1 MPRRK
6 PGEAAS
12 RFGTNG
18 TIGRAVRAALGE
30 VGRGDGVRGVRVALA
45 RRIADAAD
53 TAASSGDVREFVTA
67 AKLLE
72 EVLGKIG
79 GDDDGSRA
87 GVGGSPRSGRV
98 EPEPVVPAG
107 LGDLLGAGPQVGDSS
122 DA

>member
-6 PGEAAS
+6 SGEAAS

-18 TIGRAVRAALGE
+18 TIGRAVRTALGD
-30 VGRGDGVRGVRVALA
+30 VGQGDGVRGVRVALA

-79 GDDDGSRA
+79 GDDDGTRS
-87 GVGGSPRSGRV
+87 GVGGSPRPGRV

>member
-6 PGEAAS
+6 PGETAS

-18 TIGRAVRAALGE
+18 TIGRAVRTALGD
-30 VGRGDGVRGVRVALA
+30 VGQGDGVRGVRVALA

-53 TAASSGDVREFVTA
+53 SAASSGDVREFVTA

-87 GVGGSPRSGRV
+87 GVGGSPRSGRA

>member
-18 TIGRAVRAALGE
+18 TIGRAVRTALGD
-30 VGRGDGVRGVRVALA
+30 VRGDGVRGVRVALA

-79 GDDDGSRA
+79 GDDDGTRA
-87 GVGGSPRSGRV
+87 GVGGSPRSGRA

>member
-6 PGEAAS
+6 SGEAAS

-18 TIGRAVRAALGE
+18 TIGRAVRAALGD
-30 VGRGDGVRGVRVALA
+30 VGQGDGVRGVRVALA

-79 GDDDGSRA
+79 GDGDGTRS
-87 GVGGSPRSGRV
+87 GVGGSARSGRV

>member
-6 PGEAAS
+6 SGEAAS

-18 TIGRAVRAALGE
+18 TIGRAVRAALGD
-30 VGRGDGVRGVRVALA
+30 VGQGDGVRGVRVALA

-79 GDDDGSRA
+79 GDDDGTRA
-87 GVGGSPRSGRV
+87 GVGGSPRSGRA
-98 EPEPVVPAG
+98 ESEPVVPAG

>member
-6 PGEAAS
+6 PGETAS

-18 TIGRAVRAALGE
+18 TIGRAVRAALGD
-30 VGRGDGVRGVRVALA
+30 VGQGDGVRGVRVALA

-79 GDDDGSRA
+79 GDDDGTRS

>member
-6 PGEAAS
+6 SGEAAS

-18 TIGRAVRAALGE
+18 TIGRAVRAALGD
-30 VGRGDGVRGVRVALA
+30 VGQGDGVRGVRVALA

-79 GDDDGSRA
+79 GDDDGTRS

-98 EPEPVVPAG
+98 EPEPMVPAG

>member
-6 PGEAAS
+6 SGEAAS

-18 TIGRAVRAALGE
+18 TIGRAVRAALGD
-30 VGRGDGVRGVRVALA
+30 VGQGDGVRGVRVALA

-79 GDDDGSRA
+79 GDDDGTRS